1 MNLFKQLLLA
11 VTVIGISACADLDEL
26 LINPN
31 GVDPTQADAESLY
44 NSIQLVFNDIQND
57 PYFFAAGLVR
67 MDAETGG
74 FTYEQTHQPAEFD
87 GLWVNVYADFQ
98 PDAQAFIELAE
109 PLGLTGAVGSVKVM
123 QAYVYMMMVDLF
135 GDIPRSEAGL
145 GDNADGG
152 NINPM
157 ADPGEDV
164 YLFAENLL
172 DEAIS
177 QLDSASN
184 FDVAFDNFY
193 GGNVDRWATVAR
205 TLKLRAA
212 VNTRL
217 VDGGAGIQALVD
229 GGDLITANNQNW
241 EWKYGTSRNNPNNRH
256 PFYNNS
262 YEEPDPTYQSS
273 WYMWLLAESKGFM
286 DPRTRYYFYRQ
297 DKNIFPDAVEDD
309 PNAFDC
315 IFTDLPNPD
324 VIPPQYEAID
334 EDLPYCLASY
344 TQGYFGR
351 DHLNGS
357 GIPPDGQ
364 YRTIFGLYPAGGLF
378 DDGITN
384 AERDNDG
391 TSGEEGEGIEPI
403 WQASF
408 THFVLAEAALTTDFD
423 GDARQLLSDG
433 IQLSIDRVTAFEDL
447 LDGGEVIAEVP
458 TTVTVSNTYVSDS
471 TIQEYIDFVM
481 DEYDGADD
489 DDERLAIVAREYM
502 IALFGNGMEA
512 YNLYRRT
519 CYPANL
525 QPGIDPNY
533 GEFIRSALYPSIYV
547 NRNLNAQQKA
557 SLMETVFWDTNDG
570 GCTY

>member
-1 MNLFKQLLLA
+1 MNLLKKLLLLA
-11 VTVIGISACADLDEL
+11 TVIGLSTCADLDEL

-31 GVDPTQADAESLY
+31 GVDPDQADAESLY
-44 NSIQLVFNDIQND
+44 NSIQLTFNEIQTD

-74 FTYEQTHQPAEFD
+74 FVYEQTHSPAEFD
-87 GLWVNVYADFQ
+87 GLWVDVYAGFL
-98 PDAQAFIELAE
+98 PDARTFIEQADA
-109 PLGLTGAVGSVKVM
+109 LGFDGAAASVKVM
-123 QAYVYMMMVDLF
+123 EAYVYMMMVDLF
-135 GDIPRSEAGL
+135 GDVPRSQAGL
-145 GDNADGG
+145 GANEDGG
-152 NINPM
+152 LINP
-157 ADPGEDV
+157 ATDPGEEV
-164 YLFAENLL
+164 YAYAVNLL
-172 DEAIS
+172 DEAIARF
-177 QLDSASN
+177 DTSAN
-184 FDVAFDNFY
+184 FEIAFDNFY
-193 GGNVDRWATVAR
+193 DGNVRRWTTLAK

-217 VDGGAGIQALVD
+217 VNGGSDIQALVD
-229 GGDLITANNQNW
+229 SSDLIVANNQNW
-241 EWKYGTSRNNPNNRH
+241 EWQYGTNRNNPNNRH
-256 PFYNNS
+256 PFYNDS
-262 YEEPDPTYQSS
+262 YEEPDPTYQST
-273 WYMWLLAESKGFM
+273 WYMWLMAESKGFV

-297 DKNIFPDAVEDD
+297 NKSIFPDAVEDD

-324 VIPPQYEAID
+324 VIPPQYAAID
-334 EDLPYCLASY
+334 ENMPYCLGSY
-344 TQGYFGR
+344 GQGYYGR

-357 GIPPDGQ
+357 GVPPDDL
-364 YRTIFGLYPAGGLF
+364 YRTIFGLYPAGGLY

-384 AERDNDG
+384 AERNNDG

-423 GDARQLLSDG
+423 GDARQLLEDG
-433 IQLSIDRVTAFEDL
+433 INLSMERVTAFEGL
-447 LDGGEVIAEVP
+447 LTGSTVIATVP
-458 TTVTVSNTYVSDS
+458 TEVTVSDTYVSDS
-471 TIQEYIDFVM
+471 TIQEYIDFVL
-481 DEYDGADD
+481 DEYDGANSDE
-489 DDERLAIVAREYM
+489 ERLAIVAREYM

-533 GEFIRSALYPSIYV
+533 GEFIRSALYPSISV
-547 NRNLNAQQKA
+547 NRNLNIEQKA
-557 SLMETVFWDTNDG
+557 LTEPVFWDTNSD